1 MSKLSTNEI
10 RPGSKLLID
19 QAPCIVIANEAV
31 KPGKGQA
38 FNRIRVKN
46 MLTSRVVERTYK
58 SGESIDAA
66 DIEEIEMTYLYNDG
80 EHWVFMEPISF
91 EQWQVEEDAMGDA
104 SKWVTEQDSCVV
116 TLWNDRPM
124 HVAAPMFVVRK
135 VTECEPGVRG
145 DTVSG
150 VMKNAVIAT
159 GAQVKVPLFVNLDD
173 MIKIDTRTG
182 EYVNRVKDE
191 G

>member
-1 MSKLSTNEI
+1 MSKLSVNEI

-19 QAPCIVIANEAV
+19 QAPCLVIVNEAV
-31 KPGKGQA
+31 RPGKGQA

-58 SGESIDAA
+58 SGESIDEA
-66 DIEEIEMTYLYNDG
+66 DIQEIEMTFLYSDG
-80 EHWVFMEPISF
+80 ENWVFMEPESF
-91 EQWQVEEDAMGDA
+91 EQWQVDADAMGDA
-104 SKWVTEQDSCVV
+104 SKWVTEQDTCVV

-124 HVAAPMFVVRK
+124 HVLAPMFVVRK
-135 VTECEPGVRG
+135 IVECEPGVRG

-150 VMKNAVIAT
+150 VMKNAVIET

-173 MIKIDTRTG
+173 VIKVDTRTG

-191 G
+191 N